1 MIVQGVAL
9 VGTTVVDH
17 PPVVSTGLQQYYD
30 IGNASSYSG
39 SGTTVTDLSGSGYGT
54 GTLVNTPTYTSAG
67 VNGSKS
73 YMSFDAASS
82 EYFYTPNLYSM
93 VTGTLNVTMEVWV
106 RTSADN
112 GVVVSE
118 QGTSPFNSGWHDSQ
132 IEIVSGNLKATV
144 WPYTAVLP
152 TAGTVAVTRNTWQ
165 QYVLTYDNTTTTQKL
180 YLNGALVPNGT
191 GVKTR
196 SWGGTALYYA
206 LFFADFTNLG
216 DGSYLTCDWS
226 IFRVY
231 NRALTAAE
239 VLQNYQAESGRY
251 S

>member
-1 MIVQGVAL
+1 MQVQGVSIIQAR
-9 VGTTVVDH
+9 VIDH
-17 PPVVSTGLQQYYD
+17 PPVVTTNLQQYYD
-30 IGNASSYSG
+30 IGNGSSYSG
-39 SGTTVTDLSGSGYGT
+39 SGTTVTDLAAGGYGT
-54 GTLVNTPTYTSAG
+54 GTLANTPTYTSAG
-67 VNGSKS
+67 VNGIQS

-82 EYFYTPNLYSM
+82 EYFYTPNLNSM
-93 VTGTLNVTMEVWV
+93 VTGTLNVTLEAWV
-106 RTSADN
+106 RTASDN
-112 GVVVSE
+112 GVVVDE
-118 QGTSPFNSGWHDSQ
+118 QGTTPFNSGWHDSQ

-152 TAGTVAVTRNTWQ
+152 TSGTVAVTRNVWQ
-165 QYVLTYDNTTTTQKL
+165 QYVLTYDTTTTTQKL
-180 YLNGALVPNGT
+180 YLNGSLVPNGT

-196 SWGGTALYYA
+196 SWGGTVLYYA
-206 LFFADFTNLG
+206 IALADFTNLG

-239 VLQNYQAESGRY
+239 ILQNYRADSWRY